1 MNAEELTNVLTARFG
16 HACTR
21 KPPNAW
27 HVNREGLRLLA
38 TLKGP
43 WLRVM
48 VPIVPVAQAMPFV
61 QQIMEANF
69 DETETTRYAFHQNLV
84 WALFQWEFEPLTGE
98 QLQRAIEQL
107 LKMNEGGVSVFF
119 NRLIE
124 GQVRQIITAAKLQG
138 QSLEDTM
145 KTLNRFY
152 SEGVMGD
159 IDEAGYQQQALTA
172 WKKQLERLWPEVTV
186 EEKSQS
192 AEEV

>member
-1 MNAEELTNVLTARFG
+1 MNAEELTTALTSRFG
-16 HACTR
+16 HACTH

-48 VPIVPVAQAMPFV
+48 VPIMQVPQAMPFV
-61 QQIMEANF
+61 QQMMEANF
-69 DETETTRYAFHQNLV
+69 DETQEARYAFHQNLV
-84 WALFQWEFEPLTGE
+84 WAVFQCDFVALNEL
-98 QLQRAIEQL
+98 QLHSAIEQL
-107 LKMNEGGVSVFF
+107 LEMKEGGVNIFF

-152 SEGVMGD
+152 SEGVMGN
-159 IDEAGYQQQALTA
+159 IDEEGYQQQALTA
-172 WKKQLERLWPEVTV
+172 WKKQLERLWPEVSV
-186 EEKSQS
+186 DGEAQP
-192 AEEV
+192 AADA